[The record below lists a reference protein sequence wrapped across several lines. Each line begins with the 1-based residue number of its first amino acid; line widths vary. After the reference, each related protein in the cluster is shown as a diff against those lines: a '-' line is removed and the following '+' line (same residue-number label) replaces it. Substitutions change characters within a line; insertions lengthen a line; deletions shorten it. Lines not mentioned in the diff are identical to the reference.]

1 MNLPVDD
8 LTQHRYQKW
17 LRPEDLNAS
26 GSLSGGK
33 LIGWVDD
40 LCAVYSHRLLGGAT
54 VVTRTISGIH
64 FITPARQYDIID
76 IRITPRRFGTSSLE
90 LTADITELDSGTTIA
105 KVDSIVFVSVD
116 GEGRPVAH
124 GSSFTATD
132 GIHVQR
138 TGGTT
143 SSLQTERP

>member
-1 MNLPVDD
+1 MSLPVDD

-33 LIGWVDD
+33 LIGWIDD

-54 VVTRTISGIH
+54 VVTRTISGIQ
-64 FITPARQYDIID
+64 FIAPARQYDIID

-105 KVDSIVFVSVD
+105 KVDSIVFVSID

-124 GSSFTATD
+124 GSSFVAID
-132 GIHVQR
+132 GIQ
-138 TGGTT
+138 TPQTASIT
-143 SSLQTERP
+143 SSLQTEQP